1 MYILNEIKGTAVC
14 SPIKQCQNQNGD
26 NGTQFGVTFCGRLNF
41 SFIEVMNELRK
52 LDQFIQLLLLSV
64 GN

>member
-1 MYILNEIKGTAVC
+1 MHILNEIKGTAVC
-14 SPIKQCQNQNGD
+14 SPRKQCQNQNDD
-26 NGTQFGVTFCGRLNF
+26 NGTQFGITFCGRLNF